1 MQLHAPVNT
10 KPLHSDF
17 VKEVRVSERLD
28 DPDTIRQLK
37 DTWHSLPVLIFRRQI
52 LTEEELVK

>member
-17 VKEVRVSERLD
+17 VKEVDIRVSERLE

-37 DTWHSLPVLIFRRQI
+37 DAWHS
-52 LTEEELVK
+52 